1 MLLQNNL
8 ISIAGS
14 RHRLKRVGRGNGSN
28 RGTYCGKGN
37 KGQLSRGSGK
47 LHATFT
53 GQGGRSRFILGIPK
67 NRGFKPRRDK
77 PTTLTIFSINKKFND
92 GDTVSV
98 ETLIQKGLL
107 SSKSEQFKIVG
118 NSKLDKKLIFDE
130 KLRFSKSAQETA
142 K

>member
-8 ISIAGS
+8 ISIPGS
-14 RHRLKRVGRGNGSN
+14 RHKLKRVGRGIGSN
-28 RGTYCGKGN
+28 RGTYSGKGN

-47 LHATFT
+47 LHPTFT

-92 GDTVSV
+92 GDIVSV

-107 SSKSEQFKIVG
+107 QSKSEQFKIVG
-118 NSKLDKKLIFDE
+118 NSKLDKKLTFDE
-130 KLRFSKSAQETA
+130 KLRFSKTAQETA